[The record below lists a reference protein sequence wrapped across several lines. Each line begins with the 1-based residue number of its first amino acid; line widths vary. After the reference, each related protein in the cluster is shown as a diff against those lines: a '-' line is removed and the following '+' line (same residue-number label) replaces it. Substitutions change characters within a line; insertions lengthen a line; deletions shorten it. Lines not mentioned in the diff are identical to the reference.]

1 MGGRREDAR
10 EERQEVSFRLLPGG
24 ELSDEEEQEEEEG
37 DVTPRAVQLH
47 SVREEKEPKEGRW
60 VRELNKHLNYSDPEL
75 NRSYHAM

>member
-24 ELSDEEEQEEEEG
+24 ELSDEEEEHEEEEG

-60 VRELNKHLNYSDPEL
+60 VRHFNLSSPVHCIVS
-75 NRSYHAM
+75 SAV